1 VGDSLLRKVQSMPRH
16 FHRLIVFFLIC
27 IIARALALPVA
38 SPPSV
43 TLESGALEGTHFG
56 SPPNEVA
63 FLGVPYAAPP
73 IGDLRWKPPQ
83 PARHWTGT
91 HKATEFGAPC
101 PQLPARWLPYIG
113 WNEDCLY
120 LNVWTTQFSTR
131 AKLPVIVYFHGGSN
145 TSGYSQ
151 MDPFGPTLARLGV
164 VVVSANYRLGPLGF
178 LAHPALTAESEHHS
192 SGNYGLLDQLQAL
205 EWVRDNIAHFGGDPS
220 RVTVMGQSAGA
231 VDVCLLM
238 ASPLAAGLFERA
250 IMESGDCQ
258 STFNKDIR
266 KPIPYNSISG
276 SGEQSG
282 EQLANQLGVADGPK
296 ALQELRS
303 IPPDEILKSWSH
315 HREIHFDAIVD
326 GWVVPE
332 QPSRIYAEGK
342 QAKVEV
348 LIGSNA
354 DEATVF
360 GHNDVQTIDEYK
372 RYLREDVGRYADQ
385 EFEAY
390 PALSDADVA
399 RHYLQLQNDSFAYG
413 AYSMAQAMTKAG
425 QGAYLYLFT
434 YAETGTRAHLGAY
447 HGEELKFLSDS
458 FPNDWEH
465 SPAESN
471 LGEAIRTYWTQFAKT
486 GNPNR
491 RGLPNWPAFNLR
503 TDERFEIGCAMRV
516 QPVPNKL
523 RLLEHI
529 MQEVFAET
537 GDAGRQ
543 LGSN

>member
-1 VGDSLLRKVQSMPRH
+1 MRRH

-43 TLESGALEGTHFG
+43 TLESGALEGTQFG
-56 SPPNEVA
+56 SAPNEVA

-91 HKATEFGAPC
+91 HKATEVGAPC

-151 MDPFGPTLARLGV
+151 MDPLGPTLSRLGV
-164 VVVSANYRLGPLGF
+164 VVVSTNYRLGPLGF

-205 EWVRDNIAHFGGDPS
+205 EWVRDNISHFGGDPS

-238 ASPLAAGLFERA
+238 ASPLAAGLFQRA

-258 STFNKDIR
+258 STLNKDIR

-282 EQLANQLGVADGPK
+282 ERLANELGVADGPK
-296 ALQELRS
+296 ALQKLRS

-342 QAKVEV
+342 QAKVAV

-360 GHNDVQTIDEYK
+360 GHNDVKTIDEYK
-372 RYLREDVGRYADQ
+372 SYLREDVGRYADQ

-390 PALSDADVA
+390 PAPSDADVA
-399 RHYLQLQNDSFAYG
+399 RQYLQLQNDSFAYG
-413 AYSMAQAMTKAG
+413 AYSMAQAMTKARE
-425 QGAYLYLFT
+425 GAYLYLFT

-471 LGEAIRTYWTQFAKT
+471 LGEAIRRYWTQFART
-486 GNPNR
+486 GNPNS

-503 TDERFEIGCAMRV
+503 TDERFEIGRAMRV
-516 QPVPNKL
+516 QPVPTQL
-523 RLLEHI
+523 HLLKHI
-529 MQEVFAET
+529 EQEVSAET
-537 GDAGRQ
+537 GDAPRQ
-543 LGSN
+543 LESN